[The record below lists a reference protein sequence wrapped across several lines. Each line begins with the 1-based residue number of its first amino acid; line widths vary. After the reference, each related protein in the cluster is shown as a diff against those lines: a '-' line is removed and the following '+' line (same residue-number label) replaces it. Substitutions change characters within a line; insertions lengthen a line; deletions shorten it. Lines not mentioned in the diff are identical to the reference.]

1 MDRLIRFLILL
12 NALPLVALIIAV
24 FIQNLFRSILQLLRL
39 APPDPPDLPIS
50 ARPRAPAPPSGLWFV
65 RHQRSLGQAEG
76 EMMENAGELRQGGI
90 GGDMRGLGG
99 QVRLGEAGWGRPRVQ
114 GETGDWRMGE
124 MRGGRGHS
132 GQGQGQ
138 VGLGASRNGQEELIR
153 AGFEDAGYVQAGIGG
168 GGIWAAGGGDARLA
182 EYMDG
187 GRGDWG
193 GHRGVAGAGRGVGG
207 VRGAVGNMGPGRG
220 GGGAGRN
227 VGRPGEMGLGMGS
240 RSGGMYGS
248 QSQGTV

>member
-153 AGFEDAGYVQAGIGG
+153 AGFEDAG
-168 GGIWAAGGGDARLA
+168 
-182 EYMDG
+182 
-187 GRGDWG
+187 
-193 GHRGVAGAGRGVGG
+193 GVAGAGRGVGG